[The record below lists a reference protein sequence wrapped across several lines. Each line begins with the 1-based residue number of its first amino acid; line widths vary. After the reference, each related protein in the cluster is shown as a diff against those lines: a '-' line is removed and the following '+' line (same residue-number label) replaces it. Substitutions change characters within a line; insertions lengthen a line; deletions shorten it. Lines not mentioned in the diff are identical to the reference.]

1 MPSQVLGK
9 VSVVPRGDYNAST
22 AYTALDI
29 VGYSGGSYMAL
40 KPVTGVTPGNDQ
52 VNWMQLSGPGL
63 PGVDG
68 TDGVTFTPSVS
79 VEGIIS
85 WTNNGSE
92 ENPDPIDIMGPK
104 GDPGAAAGFGT
115 PTATVDN
122 STGTPAVEVEASG
135 PDTAKVFNFAFSG
148 LKGETG
154 AKGDTGDKGDTGAT
168 GPQGVSVTG
177 AEINESGRL
186 IITLSAGEPID
197 AGNAV
202 GPTGAKGDTGATGPE
217 GASVSRIERTSGTGA
232 PGTTDTYTVYL
243 TDGSTGGTF
252 QVYNGA
258 NGTGSG
264 DFMADGSV
272 PMSGALQMG
281 GNRIT
286 NVGAP
291 TADTDAVRQSDLKA
305 VSDEV
310 DKILDG
316 TTPVAIPAATTAKIG
331 GVIVGDGLSVET
343 NGTISADSQLPE
355 GGTNGQILTKTADG
369 EAWANPPDTGVTMFN
384 GRTGAVTPQAGD
396 YTAAMVGARG
406 DDWTPTADDVGAIP
420 APEGGT
426 AGQVL
431 TKTVDGEAWQDA
443 PSGLPDGGTE
453 GQMLY
458 KSADGAEWGDEP
470 VMYVNITGDDEATI
484 ADKTFSEI
492 TEAVQNGFTVYA
504 KADTPEGTIVLPL
517 SMQTEQSLFF
527 TVLIE
532 TVLAV
537 AVITEQHVVLDNIRL
552 DATHIEFVPSSGITS
567 DNVQDAIEEVQSN
580 IPTDYIPTSEK
591 GANSGIAT
599 LGADGVLTEGQRPT
613 YTASDV
619 GARPDTWTP
628 TASDVGAATPAD
640 VNAAK
645 PILRTATLTTSGWSG
660 NSQTVTVNGVVANSS
675 AQLIYVS
682 PANKDSAT
690 AWGGAGVFCSAQG
703 ANSLTFVCDSV
714 PSANIS
720 VNISIQEAQA

>member
-272 PMSGALQMG
+272 PMTGALQMG
-281 GNRIT
+281 GNKVT
-286 NVGAP
+286 NLGAP
-291 TADTDAVRQSDLKA
+291 GADTDAVRKQDLDA
-305 VSDEV
+305 VAAEV
-310 DKILDG
+310 DGILDG
-316 TTPVAIPAATTAKIG
+316 TTPAHLAPATETKIG
-331 GVIVGDGLSVET
+331 GVIIGEGLSVEAD
-343 NGTISADSQLPE
+343 GTVSAESQLPA
-355 GGTNGQILTKTADG
+355 GGTAGQLLTKTADG
-369 EAWANPPDTGVTMFN
+369 EAWQDAPSGLPDGGTTGQILTQGANGPEWADAPDTGVTTFN
-384 GRTGAVTPQAGD
+384 NRSGAVTPQAGD

-406 DDWTPTADDVGAIP
+406 DDWTPTADDVGA
-420 APEGGT
+420 
-426 AGQVL
+426 
-431 TKTVDGEAWQDA
+431 
-443 PSGLPDGGTE
+443 
-453 GQMLY
+453 
-458 KSADGAEWGDEP
+458 
-470 VMYVNITGDDEATI
+470 
-484 ADKTFSEI
+484 
-492 TEAVQNGFTVYA
+492 
-504 KADTPEGTIVLPL
+504 
-517 SMQTEQSLFF
+517 
-527 TVLIE
+527 
-532 TVLAV
+532 
-537 AVITEQHVVLDNIRL
+537 
-552 DATHIEFVPSSGITS
+552 
-567 DNVQDAIEEVQSN
+567 
-580 IPTDYIPTSEK
+580 
-591 GANSGIAT
+591 
-599 LGADGVLTEGQRPT
+599 
-613 YTASDV
+613 
-619 GARPDTWTP
+619 
-628 TASDVGAATPAD
+628 ATPAD
-640 VNAAK
+640 VNAVK
-645 PILRTATLTTSGWSG
+645 PVLRTATLTTSGWSG
-660 NSQTVTVNGVVANSS
+660 NSQTVTVSGVVANSS

-690 AWGGAGVFCSAQG
+690 AWGEAGVFCSAQG

-720 VNISIQEAQA
+720 VNISIQEART